1 MWGTKCCEQG
11 EGWQA
16 LSRVTCEALLKT
28 KPGSSGDSWLAAAA
42 LRGAGHSSAE
52 HPAERGLS
60 PAEWLGCAAL
70 SPHPSLQGQAGLK
83 NTRSWRGLSPQP
95 CRGGC
100 PALGAAR
107 SFFTGAAG
115 RFRAL
120 SWGVWVGLLRRKNGK
135 KRERQKTDSNSVY
148 SMILWFCSSK
158 QTYLYLQKKSLSRN
172 ENLKSELEGD

>member
-1 MWGTKCCEQG
+1 MWGTKCCGQG

-16 LSRVTCEALLKT
+16 LSKVTHEALLKT
-28 KPGSSGDSWLAAAA
+28 KPGSAGRLLAGSSSSP
-42 LRGAGHSSAE
+42 RGWAQQCWASCWK
-52 HPAERGLS
+52 RLS

-70 SPHPSLQGQAGLK
+70 SPHPALQGQAGLR